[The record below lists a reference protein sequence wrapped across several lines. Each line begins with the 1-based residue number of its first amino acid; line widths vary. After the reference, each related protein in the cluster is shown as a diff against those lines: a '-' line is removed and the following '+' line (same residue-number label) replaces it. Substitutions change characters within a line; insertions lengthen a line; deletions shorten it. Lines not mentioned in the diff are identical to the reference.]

1 MDETPDFEALARLW
15 LGRDPRS
22 ENLPQDAREKIVARL
37 AEALKKRRSSTDH
50 AAQDVGLVVNI
61 DRESIVPGKGLAED
75 AIEQLTEFLQER
87 IDNSEDL

>member
-50 AAQDVGLVVNI
+50 
-61 DRESIVPGKGLAED
+61 
-75 AIEQLTEFLQER
+75 LTKFLQER